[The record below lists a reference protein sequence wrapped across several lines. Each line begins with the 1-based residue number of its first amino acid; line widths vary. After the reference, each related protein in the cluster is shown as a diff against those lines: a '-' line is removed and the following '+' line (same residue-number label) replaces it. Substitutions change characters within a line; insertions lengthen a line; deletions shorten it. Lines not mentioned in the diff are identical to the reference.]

1 MQNVSVYTDV
11 FYLVSLCAGQMS
23 TTSEGARAVALCL

>member
-11 FYLVSLCAGQMS
+11 FYLVSLVQMS